1 MAGQRTQG
9 LDGQEDV
16 ISREVKEPGE
26 VSDEDIRRHAPGS
39 QNATHRLDDIASFL
53 QVTVVAES
61 QCWVPTLHGKNMSRA
76 R

>member
-1 MAGQRTQG
+1 MAGQRNQG
-9 LDGQEDV
+9 LYGEEDL
-16 ISREVKEPGE
+16 ILREVKELGE
-26 VSDEDIRRHAPGS
+26 VSDEGTRRHAPGS